1 MRLKKKSNFSID
13 EIKKKFISYF
23 EVEPFVDPDDYID
36 PHDRKKSDHLNL
48 KKFFINEDYI
58 RIFSEISEEPYWYR
72 EYGCLSSKKFGNY
85 ILFFDF
91 AKYSKYDDGG
101 DIEIIKSFNHDE
113 KIDIVDLVINHY
125 KKLEVSECDYIAL
138 NSVYDWDLD
147 NFDKLLKKTLKDK
160 NDYFHKSGVYYDFGP
175 ENYDKLHLST
185 DPAEYDT
192 GRMHPD
198 IIIYLIDDK
207 EYLKPIRKLKPPD
220 YNNPYK
226 IDQILF

>member
-1 MRLKKKSNFSID
+1 MRLKKKGNFSID
-13 EIKKKFISYF
+13 EIKKKFITYF
-23 EVEPFVDPDDYID
+23 EGEPFVDPDDYIH

-48 KKFFINEDYI
+48 KNFFINEDYI

-72 EYGCLSSKKFGNY
+72 EYGYLSSKKFGNY

-160 NDYFHKSGVYYDFGP
+160 NDYFHKSRVYYDFGP
-175 ENYDKLHLST
+175 EKYDKLHLST

-207 EYLKPIRKLKPPD
+207 ENLKPIRKLKPPD

-226 IDQILF
+226 ID